1 MFRITSEQQRLCAV
15 VDDLN
20 SGRLLLQLWEF
31 FFQRFQFSITCF
43 AFLVE
48 FAAPN
53 PRSTNVNMKRIVH
66 SHSHFFLPYSNLNFF
81 NPIKKSFYLFISQQ
95 DCFCSV
101 WQLLTWFSEFYML
114 SACISHEAWK
124 ASRVLRPRMLR
135 GDSDDLMVLGHADM
149 FNKYCLRA
157 APSIPF
163 LSRAAVFYGGTP
175 LDLLIL
181 LPGVCSHQQNIWS
194 FITLYCYGVE
204 VFVITIYVKFAV
216 KHANMFC
223 LRPVSLF

>member
-1 MFRITSEQQRLCAV
+1 
-15 VDDLN
+15 
-20 SGRLLLQLWEF
+20 
-31 FFQRFQFSITCF
+31 
-43 AFLVE
+43 
-48 FAAPN
+48 
-53 PRSTNVNMKRIVH
+53 MKKG
-66 SHSHFFLPYSNLNFF
+66 SSQSQSLFLPYSNFNFL
-81 NPIKKSFYLFISQQ
+81 ILLKKSFYLFISQQ
-95 DCFCSV
+95 HCFCSI

-114 SACISHEAWK
+114 SVCISHEAWK

-163 LSRAAVFYGGTP
+163 LSCTTVFYGGTP

-181 LPGVCSHQQNIWS
+181 LPCVCSHQQNIWS
-194 FITLYCYGVE
+194 FITLYCYCVE

-223 LRPVSLF
+223 LCPVSLF